1 MMNLESC
8 WQRGA
13 SSEVATVSQKPRPPF
28 HNLFTSNDVPLES
41 ETSSIRNIIADGQ
54 DQIDALNVQIAK
66 METAKMEAAITRLTQ
81 RRDAIGE
88 HVRQHRVILSP
99 VRRVPPELI
108 CEILA
113 LSVSGDD
120 DEEPTESD
128 TPPLHIRQ
136 ICGLNKPPW
145 HLGHICGS
153 WRRTVLGCPTL
164 WSSIILP
171 SSSEPFPSDHH
182 SLLLMIETQLVRSAD
197 APLRV
202 CWASNQHEDSPD
214 LDAVTLLLAH
224 SSRWRVLGVHVW
236 HWRVK
241 LDWLNAASG
250 SLPALET
257 LAVIG
262 GEAEIPDI
270 FLTAPSLRRVFL
282 TDWHYQP
289 SGSVPE
295 IPWAQITHYA
305 ESFTMDS
312 QVERLYSLQTAPNL
326 VSCAISLSY
335 WTDSYQPGI
344 LTVLPR
350 LQRLRVVEAEFLQY
364 LQAPLLQ
371 ELFCW
376 HSIRQDGWSE
386 IVPFVERSAC
396 SLQKLCLMGGS
407 VDSNLITVLGGLQS
421 VTHLIIHDNAWDNE
435 LEQIDLFDGLAK
447 YLCPNLT
454 YLAFGFGAKLATGH
468 FLAIAESRFR
478 LEPPQLRL
486 FHTYNKESED
496 CPSDIA
502 VAIQSMCDQGFD
514 VAFIQGSHRAGIFQG
529 KDFYYS
535 S

>member
-1 MMNLESC
+1 MNLESC
-8 WQRGA
+8 WQCGA
-13 SSEVATVSQKPRPPF
+13 SPEAATVSQKSRPSF

-41 ETSSIRNIIADGQ
+41 ETSSIRDIISDGQ
-54 DQIDALNVQIAK
+54 DQIDTLNVRI
-66 METAKMEAAITRLTQ
+66 AKMEAAITRLTQ

-202 CWASNQHEDSPD
+202 CCQCWASNQHEDSPD

-241 LDWLNAASG
+241 LDWLNAASRNSG
-250 SLPALET
+250 YLFGRSKP
-257 LAVIG
+257 
-262 GEAEIPDI
+262 
-270 FLTAPSLRRVFL
+270 APS
-282 TDWHYQP
+282 
-289 SGSVPE
+289 
-295 IPWAQITHYA
+295 
-305 ESFTMDS
+305 
-312 QVERLYSLQTAPNL
+312 
-326 VSCAISLSY
+326 VS
-335 WTDSYQPGI
+335 
-344 LTVLPR
+344 
-350 LQRLRVVEAEFLQY
+350 
-364 LQAPLLQ
+364 
-371 ELFCW
+371 
-376 HSIRQDGWSE
+376 H
-386 IVPFVERSAC
+386 
-396 SLQKLCLMGGS
+396 
-407 VDSNLITVLGGLQS
+407 
-421 VTHLIIHDNAWDNE
+421 
-435 LEQIDLFDGLAK
+435 
-447 YLCPNLT
+447 
-454 YLAFGFGAKLATGH
+454 
-468 FLAIAESRFR
+468 
-478 LEPPQLRL
+478 
-486 FHTYNKESED
+486 
-496 CPSDIA
+496 
-502 VAIQSMCDQGFD
+502 
-514 VAFIQGSHRAGIFQG
+514 
-529 KDFYYS
+529 
-535 S
+535 

>member
-1 MMNLESC
+1 MNLESC
-8 WQRGA
+8 WQCGA
-13 SSEVATVSQKPRPPF
+13 SPEAATVSQKSRPSF

-41 ETSSIRNIIADGQ
+41 ETSYIRDIVSDGQ
-54 DQIDALNVQIAK
+54 DQIDALNVQI
-66 METAKMEAAITRLTQ
+66 AKMEAAITRLTQ

-88 HVRQHRVILSP
+88 HVSQHRVILSP

-120 DEEPTESD
+120 DEVSMDKPQ
-128 TPPLHIRQ
+128 LHIRQ

-145 HLGHICGS
+145 HLGLICRS
-153 WRRTVLGCPTL
+153 WRRTVLGYPTL
-164 WSSIILP
+164 WCSIILP
-171 SSSEPFPSDHH
+171 SSSPFPSDHH
-182 SLLLMIETQLVRSAD
+182 SLLLMIETQLVRSAE

-224 SSRWRVLGVHVW
+224 SSRWRVLGVFC
-236 HWRVK
+236 RGVK
-241 LDWLNAASG
+241 LDWLNAARG

-282 TDWHYQP
+282 TDWHHQP
-289 SGSVPE
+289 SWSVPK
-295 IPWAQITHYA
+295 IPWAQITYYA
-305 ESFTMDS
+305 ESFTADS
-312 QVERLYSLQTAPNL
+312 QVERLHSLQTAPNL

-335 WTDSYQPGI
+335 WTDSYQPGV

-350 LQRLRVVEAEFLQY
+350 LQRLRVVEAEFLQH
-364 LQAPLLQ
+364 LKAPLLQ
-371 ELFCW
+371 ELFFW
-376 HSIRQDGWSE
+376 NNTGQDGWSE

-435 LEQIDLFDGLAK
+435 LEQIDLFDGLFK

-454 YLAFGFGAKLATGH
+454 YLAFGFGAKFATGH

-486 FHTYNKESED
+486 FRTYNKESED
-496 CPSDIA
+496 CPSDTA

-514 VAFIQGSHRAGIFQG
+514 VAFIGSHRAGIFQG
-529 KDFYYS
+529 KDFFYS
-535 S
+535 L